1 VNICYQRSIFR
12 PKVTHRSGV
21 CTFCTRGVT
30 QCRPVSKRVGVKPPE
45 KPPQKYGSTFG
56 STMGTDRLN
65 GFALLNIHR
74 DVRVDAKSILDK
86 LAEKPRRLPLRL
98 Q

>member
-1 VNICYQRSIFR
+1 
-12 PKVTHRSGV
+12 
-21 CTFCTRGVT
+21 
-30 QCRPVSKRVGVKPPE
+30 
-45 KPPQKYGSTFG
+45 
-56 STMGTDRLN
+56 MGTDRLN